1 MDLRFVGILLSNER
15 KGALQLEKTPFVS
28 ILMPAHNESKILY
41 PVVKEMV
48 DLNYPEYEVILI
60 NDGSSDDTSEVLKDL
75 ALKYDRVR
83 VIDLKENCGKA
94 NALYLGLIA
103 SKGEILVGV
112 DADSYLDKNALR
124 YLVSHFVNKHNGERV
139 GAVTGN
145 PRVRNRGS
153 LLGKLQLCEYAS
165 IISLIKRTQRILGKV
180 MTVSGVCVAY
190 RKRALMEC
198 GFWDRD
204 MMTED
209 IAVTWKLEKNFW
221 DVRYEPRA
229 LCWMLV
235 PETIKGLWRQRRRW
249 SEGGLEVIFRHWD
262 IFKSWKR
269 RRMTPIY
276 LEQLLSFF
284 WSVCWLI
291 LTIILI
297 TMEIQGHHVIT
308 EYIWKSQFLSFV
320 CLFQF
325 LIAMWLESR
334 YDEKIFDNAWSVIW
348 YPILYWYIN
357 VFIALASIFKAIL
370 PNKKLATW
378 KSPDRGITQTK
389 KEKTE
394 GPAEEIDTEALED
407 MIFESKPREVKI
419 GIDAED
425 RDALMVLMR
434 KEQAITGKAPSDEP
448 VMPLIDGSYEN
459 PIVGKDKDK
468 HIEYDT
474 KQVWWKKLIEV
485 ILTIVGWVYM
495 LVYWIY
501 MMYGV
506 FRDALG
512 YPVKELFIYDMA
524 MLKTTEHYFY
534 IMGLVIM
541 IELAA
546 LILWKEYNRRRFGK
560 KTRRTFKPDIENTEI
575 DACFELQPEL
585 SNRLHNHKYVEVLQ
599 NPIPEGMGQGRKG
612 KKKKRRNRS
621 IIRRKKESLYG
632 SRFSSSDRGHDARHH
647 HQFHILLHPHGVS
660 CTYVL

>member
-1 MDLRFVGILLSNER
+1 MEIFVYWYPAVMGMMWILGSLVFYFANER
-15 KGALQLEKTPFVS
+15 KGSLPLEKTPFVS
-28 ILMPAHNESKILY
+28 ILMPAHNESRILY

-75 ALKYDRVR
+75 AIKYDRVR

-103 SKGEILVGV
+103 AKGEILVGV

-124 YLVSHFVNKHNGERV
+124 YLVSHFVNRHNGERV

-145 PRVRNRGS
+145 PRVRNRGT

-165 IISLIKRTQRILGKV
+165 IISLIKRTQRVLGKV

-269 RRMTPIY
+269 RRMAPIY
-276 LEQLLSFF
+276 LEQVLSFF

-297 TMEIQGHHVIT
+297 TMEIRGHHVIT
-308 EYIWKSQFLSFV
+308 EYIWKSQFLSFI

-334 YDEKIFDNAWSVIW
+334 YDKKIFDNSWSVIW

-378 KSPDRGITQTK
+378 KSPDRGVTQTM
-389 KEKTE
+389 KEQSAS
-394 GPAEEIDTEALED
+394 PAKSIDTEELEN
-407 MIFESKPREVKI
+407 MLFEPKPKEIEI
-419 GIDAED
+419 GLDAED
-425 RDALMVLMR
+425 SEALMKITR
-434 KEQAITGKAPSDEP
+434 REQALTGKSTPK
-448 VMPLIDGSYEN
+448 MPLVDGSLEN
-459 PIVGKDKDK
+459 PVIGKDTDK

-474 KQVWWKKLIEV
+474 KQVWWKRLIEV
-485 ILTIVGWVYM
+485 ILTVLGWLYM
-495 LVYWIY
+495 VVYWAF
-501 MMYGV
+501 MMYGI

-512 YPVKELFIYDMA
+512 YPVGKLFIYDLE
-524 MLKTTEHYFY
+524 MLRTTEHYFY
-534 IMGLVIM
+534 IMGIVIM

-546 LILWKEYNRRRFGK
+546 IIIWKEYNRNRFGK
-560 KTRRTFKPDIENTEI
+560 KRRRTFKPDTEESEI
-575 DACFELQPEL
+575 DDIFELSPEL
-585 SNRLHNHKYVEVLQ
+585 SDRLHHHKYVEILQ

-612 KKKKRRNRS
+612 KKK
-621 IIRRKKESLYG
+621 
-632 SRFSSSDRGHDARHH
+632 
-647 HQFHILLHPHGVS
+647 
-660 CTYVL
+660 